1 MNILLDKHPG
11 RPCDRTQTA
20 EHYKGNKTA
29 LLTL

>member
-11 RPCDRTQTA
+11 RPCDRTQMA
-20 EHYKGNKTA
+20 KHYKDTKTA